1 MNLLTYLLK
10 AAALGFAAAA
20 MPGTSQAYL
29 INQAARYGWRRAA
42 VASLAPLLSD
52 GPIVL
57 LAVLVLSAVPAW
69 TMPVLRIVGAC
80 FIFYL
85 AYCAICGMLASE
97 SDDNVRR
104 GAPSLLA
111 AVTINLLN
119 PVVYLYWSTVSGPI
133 FMQGWEISPGLGLS
147 FLACF
152 YGVMVLTSNGIVLL
166 VCGLQQIGSRVR
178 FGLQIVSTGLLFIVG
193 IVQLVSGISSL
204 F

>member
-1 MNLLTYLLK
+1 MNLMTYLLK
-10 AAALGFAAAA
+10 AAALGFSAAA

-29 INQAARYGWRRAA
+29 INQAARHGWRRAA
-42 VASLAPLLSD
+42 VVSLAPLLSD

-57 LAVLVLSAVPAW
+57 VAVLVLSAVPAW
-69 TMPVLRIVGAC
+69 AMPVLQIVGAC

-85 AYCAICGMLASE
+85 AYRAICGLLASE
-97 SDDNVRR
+97 SDVNVRR

-119 PVVYLYWSTVSGPI
+119 PVVYLYWSMVSGPI
-133 FMQGWEISPGLGLS
+133 FVQGWRMSPGWGLG

-152 YGVMVLTSNGIVLL
+152 YGIMVLTSNGIILL
-166 VCGLQQIGSRVR
+166 VYGLQQIGSRVR
-178 FGLQIVSTGLLFIVG
+178 FGLQIVSTGLLVGVG
-193 IVQLVSGISSL
+193 IVQLVSGIGGL